1 MEENV
6 GRGSAQVVARV
17 PNTPIVRP
25 PRPARPVPVV
35 QAVKRKEAPEGSEKK
50 SEKSRRE
57 ELLEMALLN
66 SGRNLSP
73 ASATYGTGS
82 LTHSAPKQ
90 LPGTGLTMAP
100 VSAPSPC
107 TLPPGISSLQGQS
120 KLTNGKKSPVTVK
133 VKVASPVQKLQAGQP
148 KPPLAPKPPLSV
160 NFSPRPTIAKPAI
173 TSALQTSL
181 NSKQI
186 EALLSAPSIG
196 SPTLQQAPGGST
208 SEGTPKG
215 RSATA
220 SEGTPKGRSA
230 AEFSFANSGNLGEN
244 TPASP
249 NTSRDSTNSKK
260 RAGSADSSGCNFSLQ
275 CEVCK
280 TQVILLCCFSLLILV
295 SRLLIPAEPYS
306 DILPS

>member
-6 GRGSAQVVARV
+6 GRGSAQVAPV

-35 QAVKRKEAPEGSEKK
+35 QAVKRKEVPEGSEKK

-90 LPGTGLTMAP
+90 LPGTGLTIAP
-100 VSAPSPC
+100 VSAPSPN
-107 TLPPGISSLQGQS
+107 TLPAGISSLQGQS
-120 KLTNGKKSPVTVK
+120 KLTNGKESPVTVK
-133 VKVASPVQKLQAGQP
+133 VKVASPVQKFQAGQP

-208 SEGTPKG
+208 
-215 RSATA
+215 

>member
-1 MEENV
+1 MTESVTPKVEPVDTLEENV
-6 GRGSAQVVARV
+6 GRGSSQVTPV
-17 PNTPIVRP
+17 PIVRP

-35 QAVKRKEAPEGSEKK
+35 QAVNRKEVPEGSEKK

-66 SGRNLSP
+66 SRRNLSP

-90 LPGTGLTMAP
+90 LPGTGLTIAP
-100 VSAPSPC
+100 VSAPSPN
-107 TLPPGISSLQGQS
+107 TLPAGISSLQGQS
-120 KLTNGKKSPVTVK
+120 KLTNGKESPVTVK
-133 VKVASPVQKLQAGQP
+133 VMVASPVQKLQGQP

-160 NFSPRPTIAKPAI
+160 NFSPRQTVVKPAV

-196 SPTLQQAPGGST
+196 SPTLQQAPAGTT
-208 SEGTPKG
+208 SE
-215 RSATA
+215 S
-220 SEGTPKGRSA
+220 TPKGRSA

-244 TPASP
+244 TPTSH
-249 NTSRDSTNSKK
+249 NTSQDSSNSQK
-260 RAGSADSSGCNFSLQ
+260 RRGSVDSSGCNFSLQ

-280 TQVILLCCFSLLILV
+280 TQVISSFIFFSLVFGL
-295 SRLLIPAEPYS
+295 
-306 DILPS
+306 